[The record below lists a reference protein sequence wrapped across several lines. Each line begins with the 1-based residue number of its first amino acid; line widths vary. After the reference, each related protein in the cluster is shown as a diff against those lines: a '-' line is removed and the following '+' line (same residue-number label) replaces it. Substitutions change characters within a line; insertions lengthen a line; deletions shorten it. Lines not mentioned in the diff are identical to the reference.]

1 LAVELK
7 ISWSCGLY
15 AWLGFLHDGSEWRH
29 DRIWLHTLGGVMLI
43 VGLPGNEWADQVLA
57 SAAGRWLG
65 RLSLSVYLLPSAV
78 LAVLLAVPA
87 GAAGPAV

>member
-1 LAVELK
+1 
-7 ISWSCGLY
+7 
-15 AWLGFLHDGSEWRH
+15 
-29 DRIWLHTLGGVMLI
+29 MLI